1 MFSARLFLETQTQ
14 CREPGVPVPAQ
25 VPSMPDAQSRHS
37 ITTASRPES
46 PELER
51 SASAVPP
58 AAAPVDSPASSVS
71 GATGAQPQLQQQPS
85 RDVLGGGN
93 PFLNRRPT
101 DESGQPVTAGSLA
114 RSLFSRSSSQAQD
127 GGPDDGED
135 TMKNL
140 RKTFAGIFGDM

>member
-1 MFSARLFLETQTQ
+1 
-14 CREPGVPVPAQ
+14 
-25 VPSMPDAQSRHS
+25 MPDAQSRHS
-37 ITTASRPES
+37 ITTTSRPES
-46 PELER
+46 PEMER

-58 AAAPVDSPASSVS
+58 SGAQVDSPASSVS
-71 GATGAQPQLQQQPS
+71 GAPAGQPIGQQQQQQPS

-114 RSLFSRSSSQAQD
+114 RSLFSRSSSQAQE
-127 GGPDDGED
+127 GGNDDGED